1 MTLRLTL
8 DALQVLDTI
17 ARRGSFAA
25 AAAELHRVPSAL
37 TYTVRKLEQ
46 DLGVTVFDRSGHRAS
61 LTDAGRELLASGRH
75 LLDAAQEIEC
85 RVRRIAT
92 GWETE
97 LRIALDSL
105 LNVEA
110 LYPVLED
117 FYREGSGTRV
127 RIHYEVL
134 AGTWDALVSGR
145 ATLAVGAAGEAPTGA
160 GFALRPLGEM
170 EFVFAVAP
178 SHPLARHPDP
188 IPTAEVARHRAVA
201 IGDTARGLPVRSSG
215 LVSGQDVLAVPSLEA
230 KISAQLAGLGC
241 GYLPVVAAQPWL
253 KTKKLVAKTVEGAAP
268 IRAMSIAWNPS
279 ERGRAL
285 RWFLKRLDEDK
296 HLQNALFEGVH
307 PRGRLQTTKIRGAQA
322 PRRKG
327 RSARD

>member
-1 MTLRLTL
+1 MALRLTL
-8 DALQVLDTI
+8 DALQVLDSI

-46 DLGVTVFDRSGHRAS
+46 DLGVSIFDRSGHRAA

-97 LRIALDSL
+97 LRIAVDGL
-105 LNVEA
+105 LNVDA
-110 LYPVLED
+110 LYPALDD

-127 RIHYEVL
+127 RITHEAL
-134 AGTWDALVSGR
+134 AGTWDALASGR
-145 ATLAVGAAGEAPTGA
+145 AVLAIGAAGEAPGGA
-160 GFALRPLGEM
+160 VFATRPLGEI

-188 IPTAEVARHRAVA
+188 IPASEVVRHRAVA
-201 IGDTARGLPVRSSG
+201 IGDTARDLPVRTSG
-215 LVSGQDVLAVPSLEA
+215 LVSGQDLLAVPSLAA
-230 KISAQLAGLGC
+230 KISAQVAGLGC
-241 GYLPVVAAQPWL
+241 GYLPVAVARPWL
-253 KTKKLVAKTVEGAAP
+253 AAKKLVAKTVDGAAP
-268 IRAMSIAWNPS
+268 VKSMSIAWNPG

-285 RWFLKRLDEDK
+285 RWFLKRLEDDLPLRAAFFDGCLLLK
-296 HLQNALFEGVH
+296 DPPSGQ
-307 PRGRLQTTKIRGAQA
+307 PRKA
-322 PRRKG
+322 PRAKRA
-327 RSARD
+327 ARR